1 MRAKLERARHER
13 ASTAAERSPRA
24 LRMSGRARLGAVAA
38 VAAVTATGLGV
49 WSVTAGAVAPLP
61 TFPDNLVVFPDRD
74 FIAIEGFS
82 GYPGQMALVE
92 VYRPSIDGVVGS
104 ALGEVSGTDVAFEI
118 NHPGGVCWGNGTS
131 LKVTPDILP
140 GDVVS
145 IEIGGEVLAA
155 TTVGDSYVTTG
166 STLSDDGLTMTVT
179 GRIGPSVNRDNFEQ
193 RIIEPALRDTII
205 GRRDIRAVPGDPV
218 QEAGYTS
225 QVTFSGDTFTATYV
239 FETADVAAI
248 AAAASGERAMTWELT
263 DPDANRQG
271 LTIAEFGEPGGP
283 GMGGCPNG
291 PNQTGPV
298 PPSNIHAAL
307 SSNGTSVRVDWTP
320 AVAVPGTP
328 AITGYR
334 VTAVDQQVSGGE
346 QVEIG
351 RRINNAAATGTTIT
365 GLDPS
370 RFYEIEVV
378 SVSAAGMTNP
388 PATAA
393 VAADTTAP
401 IITASPEGGSYSVP
415 QLVTLTANEPAVEIY
430 YTTDGTDPIA
440 SGGNLADGAV
450 LYTGPIAV
458 SASGTLTF
466 AGFDPSNNVSDP
478 VTETYA
484 ITNDP
489 LPGASTI
496 TGGVPGL
503 GSVTL
508 SWTAADPG
516 APEYAIVDYLVS
528 VYDVADATTPLREV
542 HVNAP
547 TTSLLVDGLAAD
559 GSYWFEVQ
567 AKNNANSAWGPV
579 SNRFGPV
586 TPQGE
591 VVADAGT
598 DRLNVVRGSLVQLTG
613 TGSAGTYQW
622 VQVAS
627 PTNPIPL
634 VGPSDPNWVSI
645 FAPNSPNANFQMPM
659 YQPGRTT
666 GALYFQLT
674 ITNSNGTDS
683 DIVAIFPR
691 NDSLTGIAARWK
703 ANDFRVTG
711 TGAIEGAVITVRNA
725 TTGAVIGSG
734 SVVAGAFDIRVRT
747 GVANPQLILV
757 DSNHGGTF
765 GPVGVSAR

>member
-1 MRAKLERARHER
+1 
-13 ASTAAERSPRA
+13 
-24 LRMSGRARLGAVAA
+24 MSGRARIGAAAA
-38 VAAVTATGLGV
+38 VAAVSVTGLGV

-74 FIAIEGFS
+74 FVSIEGFD

-104 ALGEVSGTDVAFEI
+104 ARAEVSGTDVAFEI
-118 NHPGGVCWGNGTS
+118 NHPGGVCWGNGTD

-145 IEIGGEVLAA
+145 IEIGGQVLAA
-155 TTVGDSYVTTG
+155 TTVGDAYVTTG
-166 STLSDDGLTMTVT
+166 STLSPDGLTMTVV
-179 GRIGPSVNRDNFEQ
+179 GHIGPSVDRDNFEQ
-193 RIIEPALRDTII
+193 RIIEPALRDTVIA
-205 GRRDIRAVPGDPV
+205 RRDIRAVPGDPV
-218 QEAGYTS
+218 QEVGYTS
-225 QVTFSGDTFTATYV
+225 QVTFDADTFTATYV
-239 FETADVAAI
+239 FETAEVAAI

-263 DPDANRQG
+263 DVDANRQG
-271 LTIAEFGEPGGP
+271 LTIPEFGELGGP

-298 PPSNIHAAL
+298 PPTGIHAAL
-307 SSNGTSVRVDWTP
+307 STDRTSVRVDWTP

-334 VTAVDQQVSGGE
+334 VTAVDRSEHGGE

-351 RRINNAAATGTTIT
+351 RRINNVAATGTTIS

-370 RFYEIEVV
+370 RFYDIEVV
-378 SVSAAGMTNP
+378 SVSAAGLTHP
-388 PATAA
+388 AATAA
-393 VAADTTAP
+393 VDLDTTAP
-401 IITASPEGGSYSVP
+401 VITASPDGGSFSVP
-415 QLVTLTANEPAVEIY
+415 QQVTLTANEPAVEIY
-430 YTTDGTDPIA
+430 YTTTGADPIG
-440 SGGNLADGAV
+440 SGGSLDGDAI
-450 LYTGPIAV
+450 LYTGPIPV
-458 SASGTLTF
+458 TTSGTLTF

-496 TGGVPGL
+496 TSGVPGL

-516 APEYAIVDYLVS
+516 APTYAIVDYLVS
-528 VYDVADATTPLREV
+528 VYDAADATTPVDEI
-542 HVNAP
+542 HVNGPATTLLIDNLEGIAP
-547 TTSLLVDGLAAD
+547 R
-559 GSYWFEVQ
+559 WFEVQ
-567 AKNNANSAWGPV
+567 AKNDANSAWGPV

-586 TPQGE
+586 EPQGE

-598 DRLNVVRGSLVQLTG
+598 DRLSVVRGSLVQLLG
-613 TGSAGTYQW
+613 TGSAGNYQW
-622 VQVAS
+622 VQIVS

-634 VGPSDPNWVSI
+634 VGPSDPNYVSI
-645 FAPNSPNANFQMPM
+645 FAANTPNANFQMPM

-674 ITNSNGTDS
+674 ITNSNGSDS
-683 DIVAIFPR
+683 DIMAVFPR

-703 ANDFRVTG
+703 ANDFRITG

-725 TTGAVIGSG
+725 TTGAFIGSG

-747 GVANPQLILV
+747 GVTNPQAILV